1 MQKNIMY
8 FILFLSI
15 VVSFILYVIRK
26 DKNSLISKFT
36 DKISIIG
43 SLFVPIGIYL
53 TYTVFSLQFE
63 ESRITST
70 FRIIDRSWLNINKI
84 FVDYYDKCPTFV
96 NSLGFDWQKKVL
108 GSEIHNNS
116 NQGDDWHA
124 VNYISICIFQAFED
138 FLTSALDDETGQY
151 VWIANFLQWTNSD
164 ILRNNWSV
172 LKSNYSETTELFGDY
187 LFLMSD
193 THRKQIT
200 NVAEL
205 TTLAKNIVESKEFL
219 DILRIRHKL
228 DV

>member
-1 MQKNIMY
+1 MNIFY
-8 FILFLSI
+8 FLLFLGI
-15 VVSFILYVIRK
+15 VVSYILYVVTRK

-43 SLFVPIGIYL
+43 SLFIPIGIYL

-63 ESRITST
+63 ESKISST
-70 FRIIDRSWLNINKI
+70 FRIIDRSWLNVNKI
-84 FVDYYDKCPTFV
+84 FVDYYDKCPTFI
-96 NSLGFDWQKKVL
+96 NSLSFDWQKKVL
-108 GSEIHNNS
+108 GSEIQNS
-116 NQGDDWHA
+116 TQQDDWYA
-124 VNYISICIFQAFED
+124 VNYVSVCIFQAFED

-172 LKSNYSETTELFGDY
+172 LKSNYSDTTEMFGDY

-205 TTLAKNIVESKEFL
+205 TTLSKNITQSKKFIDIL
-219 DILRIRHKL
+219 DIRHNPDL
-228 DV
+228 

>member
-1 MQKNIMY
+1 MNKNILY
-8 FILFLSI
+8 FLLFLGI
-15 VVSFILYVIRK
+15 VVTFILYVIRK

-63 ESRITST
+63 ESRISST

-84 FVDYYDKCPTFV
+84 LVDYYDKCPTFV

-108 GSEIHNNS
+108 GKEIHIS

-124 VNYISICIFQAFED
+124 VNYISVCIFQAFED

-172 LKSNYSETTELFGDY
+172 LKSNYSSTTEMFGDY

-205 TTLAKNIVESKEFL
+205 TTLSKNIVESREFI
-219 DILRIRHKL
+219 DILNIRHGTDL
-228 DV
+228 

>member
-1 MQKNIMY
+1 MNILY
-8 FILFLSI
+8 FILFLGI
-15 VVSFILYVIRK
+15 VVTYILYVIKK

-53 TYTVFSLQFE
+53 TYTVISLQFE
-63 ESRITST
+63 EGKISST
-70 FRIIDRSWLNINKI
+70 FRIIDRSWLNVNKI
-84 FVDYYDKCPTFV
+84 FVDYYDKCPTFI
-96 NSLGFDWQKKVL
+96 NSLSFDWQKKVL
-108 GSEIHNNS
+108 GSEIQHS
-116 NQGDDWHA
+116 TQQDDWYA
-124 VNYISICIFQAFED
+124 VNYVSVCIFQAFED

-172 LKSNYSETTELFGDY
+172 LKSNFSDTTEMFGDY

-200 NVAEL
+200 NVSEL
-205 TTLAKNIVESKEFL
+205 TTLSKNISQSKEFI
-219 DILRIRHKL
+219 DILEIRHSADL
-228 DV
+228 